1 MNSKGWLV
9 FEISLAILAHCGWY
23 LKSFGHSGASE
34 ADRTVAATAGTEI
47 FPKDK
52 TLFLLFYRRG
62 VHVKKNLTGLLV
74 LRSVL

>member
-9 FEISLAILAHCGWY
+9 FEISLAILAHCGWH
-23 LKSFGHSGASE
+23 LKSFRHSGASE
-34 ADRTVAATAGTEI
+34 ADRTVVATAGTEI

-52 TLFLLFYRRG
+52 TLFLLIG

-74 LRSVL
+74 LRSEL